1 MRRRIRV
8 ARGLGEGH
16 EPPRGTVDDDAA
28 GFLTE
33 LTRFVLVALTD
44 TEAFQYAAALLMKDF
59 EDATQVAAARSCGAD
74 VIVTRNLKD
83 YQHAPLSAL
92 TPKQVLASLL

>member
-1 MRRRIRV
+1 M
-8 ARGLGEGH
+8 
-16 EPPRGTVDDDAA
+16 
-28 GFLTE
+28 
-33 LTRFVLVALTD
+33 
-44 TEAFQYAAALLMKDF
+44 
-59 EDATQVAAARSCGAD
+59 QVAAARSCGAD

>member
-8 ARGLGEGH
+8 ARWLGEGR
-16 EPPRGTVDDDAA
+16 EPPRGTVDD
-28 GFLTE
+28 E
-33 LTRFVLVALTD
+33 L
-44 TEAFQYAAALLMKDF
+44 KDF
-59 EDATQVAAARSCGAD
+59 EDAMQVAAARSCGAD

>member
-1 MRRRIRV
+1 MRRRIRA
-8 ARGLGEGH
+8 ARWLGEGQ
-16 EPPRGTVDDDAA
+16 EPPRGTVDDDAR

-33 LTRFVLVALTD
+33 LTRFVLV
-44 TEAFQYAAALLMKDF
+44 EYAAAFPMKDF

-83 YQHAPLSAL
+83 YPHAPLSAL